1 MCPAQGEHRGELLPT
16 HKPGRWMLA
25 RRLDSYCTLV
35 EIQNVLGYRVS
46 VALRRNEG
54 EGWDIGEAQTYVWGV
69 DGVLNERRNI

>member
-1 MCPAQGEHRGELLPT
+1 
-16 HKPGRWMLA
+16 MLA